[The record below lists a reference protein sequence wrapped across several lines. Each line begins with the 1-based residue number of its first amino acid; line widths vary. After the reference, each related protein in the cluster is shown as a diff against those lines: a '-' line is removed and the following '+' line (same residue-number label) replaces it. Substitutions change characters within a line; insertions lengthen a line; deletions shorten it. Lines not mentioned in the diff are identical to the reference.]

1 MQALSKDFHVAI
13 STFAVAPRKQQVCV
27 LKLEDGI
34 KTKSRPLNTLSNF
47 GICINRSSYSLY
59 YTPAEHE
66 FMSSPVAIQEE
77 PNNGQ
82 RRYLRWCLKRD
93 RCDG

>member
-13 STFAVAPRKQQVCV
+13 CTFVVAHRKQQVCI
-27 LKLEDGI
+27 LKLEDGM
-34 KTKSRPLNTLSNF
+34 KTKSRPLHTLSNF
-47 GICINRSSYSLY
+47 GICINRSSYGLY

-66 FMSSPVAIQEE
+66 FMLPKTSSPVDIQEE

-82 RRYLRWCLKRD
+82 RRYLR
-93 RCDG
+93 